1 MSVDSPGAPSVR
13 LALEGAARQ
22 VATAYRHG
30 VEMAGAD
37 TRRARFGR
45 YAALVVG
52 FFVVVQ
58 LLFHQSP
65 SNLVEG
71 IALGSLYGIM
81 GVGLVLIYRTT
92 RIINF
97 AAAAIGALPSIVA
110 LLLVVQYHINYLVV
124 LPIAVIGGPLFGA
137 LTDILLMRRFA
148 NSPRLIVTVLT
159 IGVAQTLGV
168 FSFFIPI
175 WMGQKA
181 TGTAEVMTP
190 WQNVALHNGRGQPVL
205 SGNQIAAF
213 VVEILVT
220 VGLVLLLRRTK
231 IGLALRASSENA
243 DRAALLGIPVRLLGT
258 VAWALAGLLSALAI
272 FVQAPL
278 IGVPSDATLGFD
290 TLLYGLA
297 AAVVARFNSIGLAL
311 GAGAGAGILVFA
323 SVQSTGS
330 SDVGSATMFLV
341 IMVALL
347 MQRGTIARAFDTGVE
362 TWKNIKEYRPV
373 PKVLSEFPEV
383 RAYRIAVPAL
393 AALIAVVL
401 GLPGVGLS
409 SPNIPDLVVLP
420 IFGIMAVS
428 LVVLTGW
435 AGQISLGQFGL
446 AASGALVTGGLVA
459 KHNLDFF
466 VVLGIGIGAGVVVAV
481 LIGLPAVRY
490 SGMYLAVTT
499 LAFSYAMT
507 YYLMNTHYWIGAHL
521 MPGGFAAPI
530 NRPALWGRITLGDI
544 GPNRN
549 FYFVCLTCLA
559 LSMAAAS
566 SFRRMRSGRILIGV
580 RDNPRAAS
588 SYSINVVRSR
598 LAAFA
603 VSGGIAGMAGV
614 LLMYAQGNVIPQ
626 SFGIEYSIFI
636 FLAVI
641 VGGASSIPWAV
652 IGAVS
657 FEAFTLFAPKILDR
671 YLSASVTQVLPLI
684 LTGPGLIYTLIKY
697 PSGNA
702 EWGYELRDKFLRR
715 VAAKRDILVPSL
727 VADRRVV
734 TGEESIDAIELAEH
748 HMEEVHAAHHAPVLA
763 GVGGSAGAVANEPDA
778 GATTPMITCPTC
790 GRGLSIFEA
799 AEHDHLRPPPGEGTD
814 P

>member
-1 MSVDSPGAPSVR
+1 M
-13 LALEGAARQ
+13 RQ
-22 VATAYRHG
+22 VSAALRRG
-30 VEMAGAD
+30 VDVAGAD
-37 TRRARFGR
+37 NGRARAGR
-45 YAALVVG
+45 FAALIVG

-58 LLFHQSP
+58 LVFHQSP
-65 SNLVEG
+65 ANLVEG

-97 AAAAIGALPSIVA
+97 AAAAIGALPSILA
-110 LLLVVQYHINYLVV
+110 LLLVVEYHVDYLVV

-148 NSPRLIVTVLT
+148 NAPRLIVTVLT

-168 FSFFIPI
+168 LSFFIPI

-190 WQNVALHNGRGQPVL
+190 WQHVALHNNRGEPVL
-205 SGNQIAAF
+205 SGNQIAAI

-220 VGLVLLLRRTK
+220 VGLILLLRRTR
-231 IGLALRASSENA
+231 IGLALRASAENS
-243 DRAALLGIPVRLLGT
+243 DRAALLGIPVRRLGT

-330 SDVGSATMFLV
+330 SDVGSATMFVV

-347 MQRGTIARAFDTGVE
+347 LQRGSVSRALDTGVE

-373 PKVLSEFPEV
+373 PAVLSGFPEV
-383 RAYRIAVPAL
+383 RAYKIAVPVL
-393 AALIAVVL
+393 AALVAVVV
-401 GLPGVGLS
+401 GLPGIGLS
-409 SPNIPDLVVLP
+409 GPNIPDLVVLP

-446 AASGALVTGGLVA
+446 AAAGALVTGGLVA

-466 VVLGIGIGAGVVVAV
+466 VVLAIGIGAGVVVAV

-507 YYLMNTHYWIGAHL
+507 YYLMNNHYWVGAHL
-521 MPGGFAAPI
+521 MPVGVAAQV
-530 NRPALWGRITLGDI
+530 NRPVLWGRVTLGDI

-549 FYFVCLTCLA
+549 YYFVCLACLG

-566 SFRRMRSGRILIGV
+566 SFRRMRSGRILIAV

-588 SYSINVVRSR
+588 SYSINVVRTR
-598 LAAFA
+598 LSAFA

-614 LLMYAQGNVIPQ
+614 LLMYAQGNVIPS

-657 FEAFTLFAPKILDR
+657 FEGFTLFAPKILDR
-671 YLSASVTQVLPLI
+671 YLSPTVTQVLPLI

-715 VAAKRDILVPSL
+715 VAAQRDVLVPSL

-734 TGEESIDAIELAEH
+734 TGEESFDAIEVAEH
-748 HMEEVHAAHHAPVLA
+748 HMEEVHAAQMAGVLA
-763 GVGGSAGAVANEPDA
+763 GAPSGAGRGGSEPSGEHA
-778 GATTPMITCPTC
+778 SLPAAPTITCPTC
-790 GRGLSIFEA
+790 GQVLGILEA
-799 AEHDHLRPPPGEGTD
+799 TEHEHLRTAPPGEGTVG
-814 P
+814 